1 MSLSDQSKRFFRI
14 TGLSLFGALLMY
26 QLVVAARTGLADVY
40 ALPTMNFLLE
50 IHDRHLELAEEDR
63 QVVEIN
69 LNRALALAPDN
80 PDYLSNLGWLQQIR
94 LRQEQDTLDPVEKAQ
109 IETLAYQSYAQASA
123 QRPTW
128 PYDWGDMALEQYRQA
143 NFSGASYHRAL
154 VNAARFGPWKDDIQ
168 VIITVHALDTWDD
181 LNLAARQALL
191 MTIDRGLQRQ
201 PDTIIAI
208 IEAYPAWD
216 TVCAPEQGVIDD
228 FAALPHLL
236 AECQRRLS
244 GESVSSSN
252 GI

>member
-1 MSLSDQSKRFFRI
+1 MSLNDQSKNFFRF

-26 QLVVAARTGLADVY
+26 QLVVAAGKGLADVY

-109 IETLAYQSYAQASA
+109 LETLAYQSYAQASA
-123 QRPTW
+123 LRSTW

-143 NFSGASYHRAL
+143 NFSGAPYHRAL

-168 VIITVHALDTWDD
+168 VIITEHALDTWDD

-216 TVCAPEQGVIDD
+216 TVCAPEQGVSDD
-228 FAALPHLL
+228 FAALPHLF

-244 GESVSSSN
+244 EEPVSSTV

>member
-1 MSLSDQSKRFFRI
+1 MSLSDHSKNFFRFA
-14 TGLSLFGALLMY
+14 GLSLFGALLMY
-26 QLVVAARTGLADVY
+26 QLVVAAGKGLADVY

-50 IHDRHLELAEEDR
+50 VHDRYFELAEEDR

-123 QRPTW
+123 LRPTW

-143 NFSGASYHRAL
+143 NFSGAPYHWAL

-168 VIITVHALDTWDD
+168 VIITEHALDTWDD

-216 TVCAPEQGVIDD
+216 TVCAPEQGGSAAV
-228 FAALPHLL
+228 AALTHLL

-244 GESVSSSN
+244 VAPDGSSI

>member
-1 MSLSDQSKRFFRI
+1 MSLSDHSKSFFRFA
-14 TGLSLFGALLMY
+14 GLSLFGALLIY
-26 QLVVAARTGLADVY
+26 QIVVAAGKGLADVY

-80 PDYLSNLGWLQQIR
+80 PDYLSSLGWLQQIR
-94 LRQEQDTLDPVEKAQ
+94 LRQEQDTLDPVEKVQ

-128 PYDWGDMALEQYRQA
+128 PYDWGDLALEQYRQA

-168 VIITVHALDTWDD
+168 VIITELALDTWDD

-208 IEAYPAWD
+208 IEAYPAWT
-216 TVCAPEQGVIDD
+216 TVCAPGQGGSAS
-228 FAALPHLL
+228 FADLPHLL

-244 GESVSSSN
+244 VEPDGSSI

>member
-1 MSLSDQSKRFFRI
+1 MSLNDQLKRSLRM

-26 QLVVAARTGLADVY
+26 QLVVAAGTGLADVY

-69 LNRALALAPDN
+69 LNRAMALAPDN

-94 LRQEQDTLDPVEKAQ
+94 LHQEQDTLDPVEKAQ
-109 IETLAYQSYAQASA
+109 IETLAYQSYARASA
-123 QRPTW
+123 LRPTW

-143 NFSGASYHRAL
+143 NFSGALYHRAL

-168 VIITVHALDTWDD
+168 VIITEHAMDTWDD
-181 LNLAARQALL
+181 LNLAARRALL

-216 TVCAPEQGVIDD
+216 TVCAPEQGVSDD

-236 AECQRRLS
+236 AKCQRRLS

>member
-1 MSLSDQSKRFFRI
+1 MSLSDHSKNFFRFA
-14 TGLSLFGALLMY
+14 GLSLFGALLMY
-26 QLVVAARTGLADVY
+26 QIVVAAGKGLADVY

-123 QRPTW
+123 LRPTW

-143 NFSGASYHRAL
+143 NFSGAPYHRAL

-168 VIITVHALDTWDD
+168 VIIPEHALDTWDD

-216 TVCAPEQGVIDD
+216 TVCAPEQGVSDD

-244 GESVSSSN
+244 VEPVSSTV